1 MNRQWLVPIVVSLGL
16 VATGVGV
23 SSQASGIKPQ
33 AQGQGKGTGF
43 RQQASASQPDDLRP
57 LLKQYCVTCHN
68 TRTKTGGLELESADP
83 LHVQADPELW
93 EKVVKKVRAGMMPP
107 AGMPAPAADARKSFV
122 AVLESRLD
130 RAAARASNPGRPLV
144 HRLNRAEYANAI
156 RDLLSLD
163 IDPATLL
170 PADDSSAGFD
180 NIADVLGVSPVL
192 LESYLSAADR
202 IAALAVGNPKTPPS
216 SEVYR
221 VRQDASQSRHVEGL
235 PLGTVGGFAIERTLP
250 LDGEYQFQV
259 RLFRTNLGTMR
270 GLEQPHQLE
279 ISVDGVRVHLAAFGG
294 DKDVTNS
301 SANPTLTGDEI
312 DERFTA
318 RVPLKA
324 GPRTIAVAFIEKTSA
339 YNSRRLQ
346 SYVRSSADTIDF
358 SGFPHIDQFII
369 TGPFNPTGSG
379 DTPSRRRIFVCH
391 PQSTSTKDAASDA
404 PQAVSRRS
412 SLSTR
417 ASEVGCARR
426 ILAPLAR
433 RAYRG
438 DVTTRDMQTLLD
450 FFARGRAESNSFEG
464 GIEMAL
470 RRLLASPKFV
480 FRVEREPVQL
490 AAGQAY
496 RLGDLELASR
506 LSFFLWSSIPDE
518 ELLREAERGSL
529 KSPAVLEQQVRR
541 MLADPKSEALIGN
554 FAGQWLHLRN
564 LRTKVPNSFQFPDF
578 DDDLRRAM
586 VDEVEL
592 FFKSVIAEDRNV
604 LDLMTADYTFVN
616 ERLARHYGVRGIY
629 GSQMRRV
636 TLTDDAR
643 RGLLGK
649 GALLMVTSHAHRT
662 SPVLRGKWVLEN
674 IIGVAP
680 APPPDDVPA
689 LSDEEHPNKPRS
701 GRDVLE
707 QHRANQVCASCH
719 RVLDPIGFAM
729 ENYDAVGAWRTRDG
743 GTLGDPI
750 DASGQ
755 LVDGT
760 KVDGVVA
767 LRQALV
773 REPQMFVRT
782 MTEKLLTYAVGRGL
796 TASDMAVVRKIVR
809 DAEPKQYR
817 FSALVLGVVNSAPFQ
832 MRSKASEPATRLAA
846 KASGL

>member
-1 MNRQWLVPIVVSLGL
+1 MNRKWCVSAVVSLAL
-16 VATGVGV
+16 VVGALRVPRAQSLHPVASPAAT
-23 SSQASGIKPQ
+23 QA
-33 AQGQGKGTGF
+33 
-43 RQQASASQPDDLRP
+43 DDYRP
-57 LLKQYCVTCHN
+57 LLNQYCVTCHN
-68 TRTKTGGLELESADP
+68 AKTKTGGLELDTAD
-83 LHVQADPELW
+83 LSQVGHSPEIW
-93 EKVVKKVRAGMMPP
+93 EKVIKKLRAGMMPP
-107 AGMPAPAADARKSFV
+107 IGMPAPSAEARTGLV
-122 AVLESRLD
+122 RWLETRLD
-130 RAAARASNPGRPLV
+130 QASAASPNPGRPLV
-144 HRLNRAEYANAI
+144 HRLNRAEYADAI
-156 RDLLSLD
+156 RDLLALD
-163 IDPATLL
+163 VDPSNLL

-202 IAALAVGNPKTPPS
+202 ISALAVGDPKAPPS

-235 PLGTVGGFAIERTLP
+235 PLGTVGGFVIQRTLP
-250 LDGEYQFQV
+250 LDGEYEFQV
-259 RLFRTNLGTMR
+259 KLFRTNLGTMR

-279 ISVDGVRVHLAAFGG
+279 ISVDGQRVHLASFGG
-294 DKDVTNS
+294 DRDVTNS

-312 DERFTA
+312 DNRFTA

-324 GPRTIAVAFIEKTSA
+324 GPRAIAVSFIEKTSA

-346 SYVRSSADTIDF
+346 SYIRSSADTIDF

-369 TGPFNPTGSG
+369 SGPFKPTGVG
-379 DTPSRRRIFVCH
+379 DTPSRRRIFICRPASAEASAGH
-391 PQSTSTKDAASDA
+391 ARASQSASASTGIT
-404 PQAVSRRS
+404 PTSRRS
-412 SLSTR
+412 SANNVASEVG
-417 ASEVGCARR
+417 SEVGCAKR
-426 ILAPLAR
+426 ILTTLAR
-433 RAYRG
+433 QAYRG
-438 DVTTRDMQTLLD
+438 DVTPKDLDTLMD
-450 FFARGRAESNSFEG
+450 FYARGRAETGRFDG
-464 GIEMAL
+464 GVEMAL

-480 FRVEREPVQL
+480 FRVEREPENVR
-490 AAGQAY
+490 AGAVY
-496 RLGDLELASR
+496 RLGDLEIASR

-518 ELLREAERGSL
+518 ELLRVAERGGL
-529 KSPAVLEQQVRR
+529 KSPAALEQQVRR
-541 MLADPKSEALIGN
+541 MLADPKAQSLVSN
-554 FAGQWLHLRN
+554 FAGQWLQLRN

-586 VDEVEL
+586 VSEIEL
-592 FFKSVIAEDRNV
+592 FFKSVMDEDRNV

-616 ERLARHYGVRGIY
+616 ERLARHYGIPGIY

-674 IIGVAP
+674 IIGVSP
-680 APPPDDVPA
+680 APPPDNVPA

-701 GRDVLE
+701 GREVLE

-719 RVLDPIGFAM
+719 RILDPIGFAL
-729 ENYDAVGAWRTRDG
+729 ENFDAVGAWRTRDG

-767 LRQALV
+767 LRQALM
-773 REPQMFVRT
+773 RDPQMFVRT
-782 MTEKLLTYAVGRGL
+782 MTEKLLTYGVGRGL
-796 TASDMAVVRKIVR
+796 TATDMPTVRKIVR
-809 DAEPKQYR
+809 DAAGKDYR
-817 FSALVLGVVNSAPFQ
+817 FSALVLGIVNSPQFG
-832 MRSKASEPATRLAA
+832 MRLKQQVDSPATKIAA
-846 KASGL
+846 N

>member
-1 MNRQWLVPIVVSLGL
+1 
-16 VATGVGV
+16 
-23 SSQASGIKPQ
+23 
-33 AQGQGKGTGF
+33 
-43 RQQASASQPDDLRP
+43 
-57 LLKQYCVTCHN
+57 
-68 TRTKTGGLELESADP
+68 
-83 LHVQADPELW
+83 VQTDPELW

-107 AGMPAPAADARKSFV
+107 TGMPAPAADVRKGFV
-122 AVLESRLD
+122 SALESRLD
-130 RAAARASNPGRPLV
+130 RVAAQTPNPGRPLV

-156 RDLLSLD
+156 RDLLALD

-170 PADDSSAGFD
+170 PADDSSSGFD

-202 IAALAVGNPKTPPS
+202 IAALAVGNPKLPPTGD
-216 SEVYR
+216 VYR

-279 ISVDGVRVHLAAFGG
+279 ISVDGVRIHLAGFGG
-294 DKDVTNS
+294 DKDVTAS

-312 DERFTA
+312 DERFTV

-324 GPRTIAVAFIEKTSA
+324 GRRSIAVAFLEKTSA
-339 YNSRRLQ
+339 YNTRRLQ

-391 PQSTSTKDAASDA
+391 PQSSTAAKHA
-404 PQAVSRRS
+404 AAAGAQAASRRS
-412 SLSTR
+412 SPEVD

-426 ILAPLAR
+426 ILSPLAR

-438 DVTTRDMQTLLD
+438 DVTAPDVQTLLD

-490 AAGQAY
+490 AAGTAY
-496 RLGDLELASR
+496 RIGDLELASR

-541 MLADPKSEALIGN
+541 MLADPKSQTLVSN

-586 VDEVEL
+586 VAEVEL
-592 FFKSVIAEDRNV
+592 FFRSVIDEDRNV
-604 LDLMTADYTFVN
+604 LDLMTADYTFIN
-616 ERLARHYGVRGIY
+616 ERLARHYGIRNVY

-636 TLTDDAR
+636 ALTDDAR

-680 APPPDDVPA
+680 APPPDEVPA

-701 GRDVLE
+701 GREVLE

-719 RVLDPIGFAM
+719 RVLDPIGLAL

-743 GTLGDPI
+743 GTLGEPI

-809 DAEPKQYR
+809 GAEPKQYR

-832 MRSKASEPATRLAA
+832 MRAKASEPPARV
-846 KASGL
+846 ASRAGL